1 MQNEMRDRLVEIF
14 KQNGV
19 GEAFSPLAREEWR
32 KDTADVLIANGVIVP
47 PCKVGDEVWVVEEDD
62 VTCYMFLAKSKGC
75 IITTSWINDYDV
87 DETLEYHITETQ
99 DNLDTDLAVF
109 PDECCFAT
117 KEQAEKALKEG
128 VDNG

>member
-47 PCKVGDEVWVVEEDD
+47 PFKIGDEVWVVEEDD

-75 IITTSWINDYDV
+75 IIATSWINDYDV

-117 KEQAEKALKEG
+117 KEHAEKALKEG
-128 VDNG
+128 VDN